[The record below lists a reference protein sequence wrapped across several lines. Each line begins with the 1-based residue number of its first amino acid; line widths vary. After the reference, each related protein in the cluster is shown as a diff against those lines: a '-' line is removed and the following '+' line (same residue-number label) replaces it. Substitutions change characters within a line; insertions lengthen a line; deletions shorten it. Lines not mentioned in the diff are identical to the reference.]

1 MQNKKYLLGQNN
13 FYWVKIISIEPKQL
27 LIESEQLSI
36 IFVQRYMFF
45 VVSTSTSMIIFSAIR
60 LQKALNT
67 DNDNKLLLKFVKNL
81 KNMDKN
87 H

>member
-1 MQNKKYLLGQNN
+1 
-13 FYWVKIISIEPKQL
+13 
-27 LIESEQLSI
+27 
-36 IFVQRYMFF
+36 MFF

>member
-1 MQNKKYLLGQNN
+1 
-13 FYWVKIISIEPKQL
+13 
-27 LIESEQLSI
+27 
-36 IFVQRYMFF
+36 MFF

-87 H
+87 HKYLIIHNILSKFAACVILWYCYLKLNLLENSNCL

>member
-13 FYWVKIISIEPKQL
+13 FYWVKIISIEPEQL